1 MLETLTEILEVNEE
15 ETGSEDLMLILLHQ
29 SITSSEQ
36 TKDENTDEELR
47 KSFDEALEIICRM

>member
-1 MLETLTEILEVNEE
+1 MLETLTEILKVSEE

-29 SITSSEQ
+29 SITSPEQ
-36 TKDENTDEELR
+36 TIDENTDEEIR